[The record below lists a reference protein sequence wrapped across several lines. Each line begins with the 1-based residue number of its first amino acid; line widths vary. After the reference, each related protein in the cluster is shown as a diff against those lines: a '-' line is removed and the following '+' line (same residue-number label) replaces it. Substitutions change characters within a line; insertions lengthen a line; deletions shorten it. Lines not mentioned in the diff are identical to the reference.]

1 MESKASLILT
11 ILFLAALGGGGYYFY
26 QNTELGKK
34 LKAEIENSQSLQGEL
49 NSLTEEKSTV
59 EEDLKKKREQLDHAS
74 KEHEKTL
81 AKLNTEL
88 EKQKESENKY
98 KETMDDLKKEINDQ
112 RVKISQLNGVI
123 KVQMEN
129 KILFPSGEAV
139 VSEEGKAV
147 LQKVASSFARIK
159 EKRFRIEGHTDNI
172 PINNFKFPSNW
183 ELSATRAANV
193 LHVILKN
200 EGLEAKKFEI
210 VGMGEH
216 HPVAAND
223 TEENRALNRRIEI
236 LLIPNPE
243 VVLKKSIKDQ

>member
-34 LKAEIENSQSLQGEL
+34 LKKELENSESLQGEL
-49 NSLTEEKSTV
+49 NEIYEKKQTL
-59 EEDLKKKREQLDHAS
+59 EEDLKKKREQLDHATI
-74 KEHEKTL
+74 EHEKTM
-81 AKLNTEL
+81 AKLNMEL

-98 KETMDDLKKEINDQ
+98 KETMDDLKKEIDDQ
-112 RVKISQLNGVI
+112 RVKISELNGVI
-123 KVQMEN
+123 KVQMDN

-139 VSEEGKAV
+139 VSEDGLKV
-147 LQKVASSFARIK
+147 LSKVASSFARIK

-172 PINNFKFPSNW
+172 PIHNFKYPSNW

-200 EGLEAKKFEI
+200 EGLDPKRFEI
-210 VGMGEH
+210 VGLGEH

-223 TEENRALNRRIEI
+223 TEEHRALNRRIEI
-236 LLIPNPE
+236 LLIPDKE
-243 VVLKKSIKDQ
+243 VVSKKTIQEK

>member
-49 NSLTEEKSTV
+49 NSLTEEKSSV

-139 VSEEGKAV
+139 VSEDGKAV

>member
-11 ILFLAALGGGGYYFY
+11 ILFLSALGGGGYYFY

-34 LKAEIENSQSLQGEL
+34 LKAEIENSQTLRGEL
-49 NSLTEEKSTV
+49 NSLSEEKSSV
-59 EEDLKKKREQLDHAS
+59 EEDLKKKAEQLDHS
-74 KEHEKTL
+74 TKEHEKTL
-81 AKLNTEL
+81 AKFNAEL

-98 KETMDDLKKEINDQ
+98 KETMDDLKKEIDDQ

-123 KVQMEN
+123 TVQMEN

-139 VSEEGKAV
+139 VSDEGKSV
-147 LQKVASSFARIK
+147 LEKVASSFSRIK
-159 EKRFRIEGHTDNI
+159 NKRFRIEGHTDNV
-172 PINNFKFPSNW
+172 PINNYKFPSNW

-223 TEENRALNRRIEI
+223 TDENKALNRRIEI
-236 LLIPNPE
+236 RLIPDAE
-243 VVLKKSIKDQ
+243 EVLKKSIQD

>member
-11 ILFLAALGGGGYYFY
+11 ILFLAALGGGGWYFY

-34 LKAEIENSQSLQGEL
+34 LKAELENSQTLRGEL
-49 NSLTEEKSTV
+49 NSLSEEKSSV
-59 EEDLKKKREQLDHAS
+59 EDDLKKRAEQLDHS
-74 KEHEKTL
+74 TKEHEKTL
-81 AKLNTEL
+81 TKLNTEL
-88 EKQKESENKY
+88 EKQKENENKH
-98 KETMDDLKKEINDQ
+98 KETMDDLKKEIDDQ

-139 VSEEGKAV
+139 VSEEGKSV
-147 LQKVASSFARIK
+147 LEKVASSFARIK
-159 EKRFRIEGHTDNI
+159 QKRFRIEGHTDNV
-172 PINNFKFPSNW
+172 PINNYRFPSNW

-200 EGLEAKKFEI
+200 EGLEGKKFEL
-210 VGMGEH
+210 VGMGEY

-223 TEENRALNRRIEI
+223 TDENKALNRRIEI

-243 VVLKKSIKDQ
+243 EVLKKSIQEK

>member
-26 QNTELGKK
+26 EYTELGKK
-34 LKAEIENSQSLQGEL
+34 LKAEIENSQTLQGEL
-49 NSLTEEKSTV
+49 NSLSEEKSTV
-59 EEDLKKKREQLDHAS
+59 EEDLKKKREQLDHAT
-74 KEHEKTL
+74 KEHEKVL

-88 EKQKESENKY
+88 EKQKESENIY
-98 KETMDDLKKEINDQ
+98 KETMDDLKKEIDDQ
-112 RVKISQLNGVI
+112 RVKISELNGVI

-147 LQKVASSFARIK
+147 LEKVAASFARIK

-223 TEENRALNRRIEI
+223 TDQNRALNRRIEI
-236 LLIPNPE
+236 LLISVPK
-243 VVLKKSIKDQ
+243 VVLKKSIQE

>member
-1 MESKASLILT
+1 M
-11 ILFLAALGGGGYYFY
+11 
-26 QNTELGKK
+26 
-34 LKAEIENSQSLQGEL
+34 
-49 NSLTEEKSTV
+49 
-59 EEDLKKKREQLDHAS
+59 EDLKQ
-74 KEHEKTL
+74 
-81 AKLNTEL
+81 
-88 EKQKESENKY
+88 
-98 KETMDDLKKEINDQ
+98 EIDDQ

-139 VSEEGKAV
+139 VSDEGKAV
-147 LQKVASSFARIK
+147 LEKVASSFARIK

-200 EGLEAKKFEI
+200 DGLEAKKFEI

-223 TEENRALNRRIEI
+223 TDENRALNRRIEI
-236 LLIPNPE
+236 LLIPKPE
-243 VVLKKSIKDQ
+243 IVLKKSIKDE

>member
-11 ILFLAALGGGGYYFY
+11 ILFVAALGAGGWFFY

-34 LKAEIENSQSLQGEL
+34 LKAELENAQTLRGEL
-49 NSLTEEKSTV
+49 DNLSGEKSTL
-59 EEDLKKKREQLDHAS
+59 EEDLKKKGEQLDHS
-74 KEHEKTL
+74 TKEHEKTL
-81 AKLNTEL
+81 AKLNEEL
-88 EKQKESENKY
+88 EKQKENENKF
-98 KETMDDLKKEINDQ
+98 KEEMDSMKQEIDDQ

-123 KVQMEN
+123 TVQMEN

-147 LQKVASSFARIK
+147 LEKVAASFSRVK

-172 PINNFKFPSNW
+172 PIHNARFPSNW

-200 EGLEAKKFEI
+200 EGLDAKKFEI
-210 VGMGEH
+210 VGMGEY

-223 TEENRALNRRIEI
+223 TDENRALNRRIEI
-236 LLIPNPE
+236 LLIPDRE
-243 VVLKKSIKDQ
+243 EVLKKSIQKE